1 MKTETEK
8 QVNRKAQK
16 TRRGMCAQ
24 NKGQVSMDGA
34 GPPSDRHKEWKQDPH
49 HDMTITKFPNT
60 SNNKGLKDYA
70 KESVGYQ
77 QRKGFGHL
85 DFRLELGILSSVF
98 KILQENYF

>member
-1 MKTETEK
+1 
-8 QVNRKAQK
+8 
-16 TRRGMCAQ
+16 
-24 NKGQVSMDGA
+24 
-34 GPPSDRHKEWKQDPH
+34 
-49 HDMTITKFPNT
+49 MTITKFPNT